1 MHEFE
6 TLDLDGPAAVL
17 AAEPDTALEPIEYID
32 GWAVVHRDPATGM
45 LTLMLDDPPF
55 MHVREVMP
63 VDRLIAE
70 NRAIAAE
77 TAGTRHGD
85 GMSLVARVPMHIW
98 ANRLAEP
105 MRQGD
110 TKWLDAWLGNP
121 DHQAF
126 RIRKA

>member
-6 TLDLDGPAAVL
+6 TLDLDGPAAAL
-17 AAEPDTALEPIEYID
+17 AAEPAEALEPIEYID
-32 GWAVVHRDPATGM
+32 GWAVVHRDPDTGM
-45 LTLMLDDPPF
+45 ITLMLDDPPF

-63 VDRLIAE
+63 TARLVEE
-70 NRAIAAE
+70 NKALAAE
-77 TAGTRHGD
+77 VAGTKHGD
-85 GMSLVARVPMHIW
+85 GMSLVARVPMNVW

-105 MRQGD
+105 MAQGD
-110 TKWLDAWLGNP
+110 GKWVDRWLTDP